1 MDSEIAKIYG
11 NRVRVR
17 VCGLCWEDERLLM
30 VKHNLDNRDF
40 WAPPGGG
47 VEFGQSVEEALI
59 REYKEETNLDIRVG
73 DFLFGCEYIQPPI
86 HSIELF
92 YAVEQLSGQVKK
104 GNDPELQI
112 IKSVLYLPY
121 AEILEKPSE
130 LVHGIFRLTKNAA
143 DLRNLTGFYRI

>member
-1 MDSEIAKIYG
+1 MDSEIVKIYG

-30 VKHNLDNRDF
+30 VNHNLDNRDF

-59 REYKEETNLDIRVG
+59 REYKEETNLDIRVDG
-73 DFLFGCEYIQPPI
+73 FLFGCEYIQPPI

-92 YAVEQLSGQVKK
+92 YAVEQLSGKVKTGK
-104 GNDPELQI
+104 DPEVQI
-112 IKSVLYLPY
+112 IKSVQYMPY
-121 AEILEKPSE
+121 TEILQKPSE
-130 LVHGIFRLTKNAA
+130 LVHGIFRLTKSTD
-143 DLRNLTGFYRI
+143 DLRKLTGFYRI